1 MNPRTRRVA
10 LYAIGTIA
18 ILASLDALAHS
29 YTGLYG
35 WAVHH
40 RLYGWQAL
48 SWPAE
53 IDVFLLV
60 GELALYV
67 AYLDAWPGRQRV
79 WPWVTAVTGLI
90 VSVAGNVGHIQAMPG
105 APVTLADRLTAAT
118 SPVSAFAG
126 LMIGLLVLKM
136 NWEPS
141 AGIHAASSA
150 YELAMAPPLVS
161 PDERARSSSDGATM
175 DPALTRLPHK
185 DPLLVADA
193 SQIVSAAQATG
204 EKMSHRLLGARLR
217 ARGHRFSNAQLQGIA
232 RMANSLPDR
241 RAASAS
247 GTH

>member
-1 MNPRTRRVA
+1 MNPRTRRMA

-18 ILASLDALAHS
+18 ILASLDALVHS

-79 WPWVTAVTGLI
+79 WPWVTAVTGLF

-105 APVTLADRLTAAT
+105 VPVTLADRLTAAT
-118 SPVSAFAG
+118 SPVAAFAG

-136 NWEPS
+136 NWQHERVRDGEAESVRLSLLSRRPSRNGALRLAEHDTSGEIEPAVQPS
-141 AGIHAASSA
+141 EESQLFTDAA
-150 YELAMAPPLVS
+150 
-161 PDERARSSSDGATM
+161 
-175 DPALTRLPHK
+175 
-185 DPLLVADA
+185 
-193 SQIVSAAQATG
+193 QIVTAAHVNGEKLSRRALAAQ
-204 EKMSHRLLGARLR
+204 LR
-217 ARGHRFSNAQLQGIA
+217 ARGHRFSNAQLQGLA
-232 RMANSLPDR
+232 CSVSQASDR
-241 RAASAS
+241 RAA
-247 GTH
+247 